1 MSSSDLDAGT
11 ERQISEQQ
19 ISQQQISQQQ
29 SGRPS
34 RGGEAAS
41 GSADPS
47 GANSASVNFEEAA
60 LAELEI
66 DGVDYRL
73 DAGRAGTA
81 LCISTRVAGTWDWE
95 FRGEARWQANVLR
108 CKTFDREV
116 LSQLSK
122 ALSELSSSD

>member
-1 MSSSDLDAGT
+1 MSSS
-11 ERQISEQQ
+11 
-19 ISQQQISQQQ
+19 
-29 SGRPS
+29 SG
-34 RGGEAAS
+34 
-41 GSADPS
+41 GSASQVVEADAS
-47 GANSASVNFEEAA
+47 SVNFEEAA

-81 LCISTRVAGTWDWE
+81 LCISTRTTGTWDWQ

-108 CKTFDREV
+108 CKAFDREI

-122 ALSELSSSD
+122 ALTELSSSD